1 MVVHLLWVPQLIR
14 NREVV
19 KTGLLISKFIFLAPH
34 LTACRQWHLSVGES
48 VENWVQITCLMS
60 SSFMI
65 CSVSAD

>member
-1 MVVHLLWVPQLIR
+1 MVVNLLWAPQLIR

-19 KTGLLISKFIFLAPH
+19 KTGLLISKFMFLAPH
-34 LTACRQWHLSVGES
+34 LAACRHWHLSVGES
-48 VENWVQITCLMS
+48 VENWEQITCLVF